1 MAAKKTSKK
10 KKTAKPAAAK
20 AKRTSKKSTSTTSN
34 TKKAAKPKPG
44 SKRAVSASAGKSS
57 RSSASASTN
66 RRPKAASSGKSGEAK
81 TSRKQTATSKSR
93 APGSKASP
101 KPTRPADAPWEE
113 PEELPKTRLTDKQLD
128 EFKTMLLT
136 KRKELTGDV
145 RNLTQDALG
154 RNRQDASGDL
164 SNMPIHMADLGS
176 DNWEQ
181 EFTLGLIANEQQL
194 VREIDHALSRI
205 EDRTY
210 GVCMGTGKPIKL
222 ARLRAKPW
230 AKYCIEYARQR
241 ELGRV

>member
-1 MAAKKTSKK
+1 MAAKKTSQ
-10 KKTAKPAAAK
+10 KKTTKSAAAK
-20 AKRTSKKSTSTTSN
+20 AKRPAKASASKKTSGKSKAKSNSTPKKATTGKSAKSTGAKLSTTASRQPKSN
-34 TKKAAKPKPG
+34 SRAAAASGKAN
-44 SKRAVSASAGKSS
+44 RNRSALKS
-57 RSSASASTN
+57 RSSAS
-66 RRPKAASSGKSGEAK
+66 KS
-81 TSRKQTATSKSR
+81 
-93 APGSKASP
+93 SP
-101 KPTRPADAPWEE
+101 KSAVPKDAPWEDQD
-113 PEELPKTRLTDKQLD
+113 ELPKTKLTDKQLE
-128 EFKTMLLT
+128 EFKNLLLA
-136 KRKELTGDV
+136 KRRELTGDV

-164 SNMPIHMADLGS
+164 SSMPIHMADLGS

-194 VREIDHALSRI
+194 VREIDQALARI

-210 GVCMGTGKPIKL
+210 GICMGTGKPIKL